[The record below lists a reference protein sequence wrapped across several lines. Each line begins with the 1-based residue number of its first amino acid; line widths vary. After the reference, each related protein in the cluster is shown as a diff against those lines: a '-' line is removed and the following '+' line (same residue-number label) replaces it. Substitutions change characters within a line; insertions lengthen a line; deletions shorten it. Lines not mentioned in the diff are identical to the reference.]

1 LTLFPTLLP
10 PTRLPLLCHLSLYF
24 NTLQTLDFWSQSC
37 PVLHTLP
44 CLETLTITFS
54 FPDIRS
60 HSTWKN
66 ESILSP
72 LVGLS
77 VKGEFVVNVDW
88 LETERDREVAE
99 YVPFLVVR
107 RQVLEVDKER
117 TRERTLVP
125 RNDSE
130 IWVMREDGPSD
141 PDGV

>member
-1 LTLFPTLLP
+1 LALFPTLLLP
-10 PTRLPLLCHLSLYF
+10 ARLPLLCHISLYF
-24 NTLQTLDFWSQSC
+24 NSLQTLMFWSQSY
-37 PVLHTLP
+37 PFLHTLP

-60 HSTWKN
+60 HIAWEN

-72 LVGLS
+72 LIGLS

-99 YVPFLVVR
+99 CVSCLIVR
-107 RQVLEVDKER
+107 RQDLEVDKER

-125 RNDSE
+125 HNDSE

-141 PDGV
+141 PHGV